1 MASQI
6 KSSKPDPE
14 PDRWDPDD
22 PGIDRT
28 LIEIIEYLEEEHEL
42 RENLEMYRQGGA
54 VMSLCSK
61 CGIPLPAGLSLG
73 EWVQV
78 PLICRYC
85 LTEI

>member
-6 KSSKPDPE
+6 KLNRAE
-14 PDRWDPDD
+14 PPVPWDPDD
-22 PGIDRT
+22 PAIDRT